1 MAAIVPDPPPEV
13 PQTMESARLHA
24 EIARLNLRLGAQ
36 HGAYELKFET
46 QQAEIARLRGDLD
59 EVEAGKGRLVKECV
73 RLRTQLANVLK
84 EHRERLQ
91 ANAGLRAE
99 LSDDSPGTPL
109 GRLNAIGEFAVGLG
123 LCTGTEAKPSELFV
137 MDEVARLRA
146 ELERQGEK
154 ILAERDRLRAD
165 QTKYHQNLTEIAQ
178 QHVKYLDHLRAELAS
193 WQHNYLHL
201 RSLLGVGREDGE
213 TDAHLWQR
221 TETALRKMRNE
232 LAAARREI
240 HDKSLL
246 IDVVHQ
252 ERDTARA
259 DLAAAR
265 QDADRLLSLVNDL
278 GVRLKSSQADTE
290 LLRTHL
296 VSKLISERGRR
307 RLVMFNELSYKDVC
321 TELTQSK
328 AEIARIHTEL
338 AAARQDANR
347 LLEALDELHAFV
359 EREHDLIN
367 NPNCPTCVALMK
379 ASDVLRTSPPPGKDL
394 MQAKGG
400 SDMGPQESLA

>member
-99 LSDDSPGTPL
+99 LEREKSANLLDD
-109 GRLNAIGEFAVGLG
+109 
-123 LCTGTEAKPSELFV
+123 FV
-137 MDEVARLRA
+137 VT
-146 ELERQGEK
+146 QGEK
-154 ILAERDRLRAD
+154 ILAERDS
-165 QTKYHQNLTEIAQ
+165 
-178 QHVKYLDHLRAELAS
+178 LRAELDYEKKRANLMGS
-193 WQHNYLHL
+193 TERDAVQKLNTELAAWQHNYLHL
-201 RSLLGVGREDGE
+201 RSLLGVDREDGE

-221 TETALRKMRNE
+221 TETALRKMRNV
-232 LAAARREI
+232 LAAARQEI

-290 LLRTHL
+290 LLRNR
-296 VSKLISERGRR
+296 LIS
-307 RLVMFNELSYKDVC
+307 
-321 TELTQSK
+321 
-328 AEIARIHTEL
+328 
-338 AAARQDANR
+338 ARQDANR

-367 NPNCPTCVALMK
+367 NPNCPTCVALRK
-379 ASDVLRTSPPPGKDL
+379 ASDVLRTSPPLGNDL
-394 MQAKGG
+394 IQAKGG
-400 SDMGPQESLA
+400 SDMGLQESLA